1 MTILSIDPG
10 KTSGWAIVRAGKV
23 VESGELRIDSRKG
36 LEEAQ
41 WLVHWLSRDT
51 MVVIEDVGY
60 ISAGKVRIE
69 TMHHLGVR
77 AGAWAC
83 LARQRGLEVQWVH
96 PNTWQRAML
105 HRGGRNPGRDML
117 KRLSV
122 ARARQESGR
131 VLGENASDAVCL
143 GLWADREMSNHVKP

>member
-1 MTILSIDPG
+1 MITLSIDPG
-10 KTSGWAIVRAGKV
+10 KTSGFALIANGKV
-23 VESGELRIDSRKG
+23 VEAGELHIDTAKG
-36 LEEAQ
+36 LALAVE
-41 WLVHWLSRDT
+41 LVDQADA
-51 MVVIEDVGY
+51 VAIEDVGY
-60 ISAGKVRIE
+60 VPSGKVRIE

-105 HRGGRNPGRDML
+105 HRGGRNPGRAML
-117 KRLSV
+117 KRLSM